1 MKKLLF
7 LFVMLVPLIILSQT
21 QPAAS
26 TLGIEKIKKI
36 DAPSGN
42 RSIPPG
48 FLVWS
53 QLPDCEGNV
62 YASQLA
68 PAYPFDAKMADD
80 FLFPASPGPITAVRW
95 WTGFWNGTYVAPAS
109 FNILIYDDLSCLP
122 GNLVT
127 SWNIPFAVANE
138 DAGCSPFY
146 ESREY
151 WGSLVPAFNP
161 LPGQHYW
168 IVIQP
173 VLDFPPQSGIF
184 ASIAQNLCFAAQY
197 FDLLGG
203 PVWYTVSP
211 PVDMAFELYTSSAP
225 PLETPVS
232 PWVFLLAG
240 VLIAS
245 SVLFRY
251 RRIL

>member
-1 MKKLLF
+1 MLL
-7 LFVMLVPLIILSQT
+7 LFVMMVPLIVFSQT
-21 QPAAS
+21 QPVPS

-62 YASQLA
+62 YSSQLDQT
-68 PAYPFDAKMADD
+68 YPFDFKVADD
-80 FLFPASPGPITAVRW
+80 FLFAASPGPITAVRW
-95 WTGFWNGTYVAPAS
+95 WLGYWNPDAVGAPTS
-109 FNILIYDDLSCLP
+109 FNILIYNDLACLP

-127 SWNIPFAVANE
+127 SWNIPFANANE
-138 DAGCSPFY
+138 DAGCSLYFY
-146 ESREY
+146 SREF
-151 WGSLVPAFNP
+151 WASLVPAFNP
-161 LPGQHYW
+161 VPGQHYW
-168 IVIQP
+168 IAIQP
-173 VLDFPPQSGIF
+173 VMIFPPQSGLML
-184 ASIAQNLCFAAQY
+184 STAQNLCPAAQY
-197 FDLLGG
+197 FDPFTG
-203 PVWYTVSP
+203 PYWYTIDPALAIDV
-211 PVDMAFELYTSSAP
+211 AFELYTSSP
-225 PLETPVS
+225 PPFETPVS

-245 SVLFRY
+245 SVLVRY